1 MSKNETKIAL
11 KEILVSLIAKG
22 TVALAKLIKSKL
34 LPKAEE
40 KKYCKVLQAV
50 TEKIT
55 NRTAERIAELL
66 KETDIKKRVRYLYL
80 LKLVRETL
88 DAVSVSLAQT
98 VDYIKEHVDFSEI
111 EEPTE
116 EALVALADIPGALD
130 NDGGC
135 GPDGCEIA

>member
-40 KKYCKVLQAV
+40 KYCKVLQAV

-66 KETDIKKRVRYLYL
+66 KETGIKKRVRYLYL

>member
-40 KKYCKVLQAV
+40 KYCKVLQAV

-98 VDYIKEHVDFSEI
+98 VEYIKEHVDFSEI

>member
-40 KKYCKVLQAV
+40 KYCKVLQAV

-66 KETDIKKRVRYLYL
+66 KETDIKKRVHYLYL

>member
-40 KKYCKVLQAV
+40 KYCKVLQVV

>member
-11 KEILVSLIAKG
+11 KEILTSLIAKG

-40 KKYCKVLQAV
+40 KYCKVLQAV

-98 VDYIKEHVDFSEI
+98 VYYIKEHVDFSEI

>member
-40 KKYCKVLQAV
+40 KYCKVLQAV

-66 KETDIKKRVRYLYL
+66 KETDIKKRVHYLYL
-80 LKLVRETL
+80 LKLARETL

>member
-11 KEILVSLIAKG
+11 KEILTSLIAKG

-40 KKYCKVLQAV
+40 KYCKVLQAV

>member
-40 KKYCKVLQAV
+40 KYCKVLQAV

-66 KETDIKKRVRYLYL
+66 KEPDIKKRVRYLYL

>member
-40 KKYCKVLQAV
+40 KYCKVLQAV

-98 VDYIKEHVDFSEI
+98 VDYIKEHVDFNEI

>member
-11 KEILVSLIAKG
+11 KEILASLIAKG
-22 TVALAKLIKSKL
+22 TIALAKLIKSKL

-40 KKYCKVLQAV
+40 KYCKALQAV

-66 KETDIKKRVRYLYL
+66 KETDTKKRVRYLYL

-88 DAVSVSLAQT
+88 NAVSVSLAQT

-130 NDGGC
+130 NEGGC

>member
-40 KKYCKVLQAV
+40 KYCKVLQAV

>member
-40 KKYCKVLQAV
+40 KYCKVLQAV

-130 NDGGC
+130 NEGGC

>member
-40 KKYCKVLQAV
+40 KYCKVLQAV

-55 NRTAERIAELL
+55 NRTAERIAVCDSFRGRCQRIDGFGVCE
-66 KETDIKKRVRYLYL
+66 KTQAEVR
-80 LKLVRETL
+80 KLRPVR
-88 DAVSVSLAQT
+88 DQT
-98 VDYIKEHVDFSEI
+98 A
-111 EEPTE
+111 P
-116 EALVALADIPGALD
+116 
-130 NDGGC
+130 
-135 GPDGCEIA
+135 

>member
-34 LPKAEE
+34 LPKAQE
-40 KKYCKVLQAV
+40 KYRKVLQAV
-50 TEKIT
+50 TEKTT

-116 EALVALADIPGALD
+116 EALVAFADIPGALD

>member
-1 MSKNETKIAL
+1 MSKNETKIVL
-11 KEILVSLIAKG
+11 KEILAGLIAKG
-22 TVALAKLIKSKL
+22 TIALAKLIKSKL

-40 KKYCKVLQAV
+40 KYCKALQAV

-66 KETDIKKRVRYLYL
+66 KETDTKKRVRYLYL

-88 DAVSVSLAQT
+88 NAVSVSLAQT

-130 NDGGC
+130 NEGGC

>member
-40 KKYCKVLQAV
+40 KYCRVLQAV

>member
-1 MSKNETKIAL
+1 MYKNETKIAL

-40 KKYCKVLQAV
+40 KYCKVLQAV